1 MNDILLTG
9 AVLLA
14 GYLLGCFSTGI
25 LISKQAGVNIREA
38 GSKNTGASNVLR
50 VLGLGR
56 GAITFLGDS
65 LKAVLA
71 CWIGSLLLPGAT
83 FGIDR
88 FGAMVG
94 GLGAILGHNWPV
106 FFSFKGG
113 KGIAS
118 STAVLLFVDPLLG
131 GIAIALCVL
140 VIVWKK
146 YISVGSL
153 TMLFTFLALT
163 CAFHYDQWFACVFAA
178 VLFLLGLLR
187 HKTNLQ
193 RLREG
198 TENKI
203 GRKKTADAAEEK

>member
-1 MNDILLTG
+1 MNEILLTA
-9 AVLLA
+9 AVILS
-14 GYLLGCFSTGI
+14 GYLLGCVSTGI
-25 LISKQAGVNIREA
+25 LISRQAGVNIRET

-56 GAITFLGDS
+56 GAVTFLGDS

-71 CWIGSLLLPGAT
+71 CWIGSLLLPGTT

-88 FGAMVG
+88 FGIMVG
-94 GLGAILGHNWPV
+94 GLGAIIGHNWPV

-131 GIAIALCVL
+131 GIAIALCLL
-140 VIVWKK
+140 VIFTTK
-146 YISVGSL
+146 YISAGSI
-153 TMLFTFLALT
+153 TMLFSFLVLT
-163 CAFHYDQWFACVFAA
+163 CIFHYDQWFACVFAT
-178 VLFLLGLLR
+178 VLFLLGLYR
-187 HKTNLQ
+187 HRGNIQ
-193 RLREG
+193 RLRAG

-203 GRKKTADAAEEK
+203 GRKKTADTAAEE